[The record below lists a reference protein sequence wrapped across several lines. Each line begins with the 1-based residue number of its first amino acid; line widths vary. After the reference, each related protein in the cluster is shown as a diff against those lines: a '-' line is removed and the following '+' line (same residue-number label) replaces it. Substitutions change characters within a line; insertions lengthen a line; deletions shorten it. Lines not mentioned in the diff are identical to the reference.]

1 MTLPPDADARV
12 ARVAAK
18 TALLVV
24 DVQEAAVAPG
34 LYEGEAVL
42 ANIAELVALC
52 RERAVEVVFVQ
63 HDGEPGSAYE
73 PGTPG
78 WPIHAAVRPRPEERV
93 VRKRTNSAFRGTDL
107 RAHLDRRGV
116 RTLVVVGL
124 HTELCVDTT
133 CRVAFEHGFD
143 VVVPEMT
150 NTTFDNGELT
160 ARQIYELYNRRI
172 FGGRFARVSTMDEAR
187 ALLTTAGRRVT
198 DARGVG

>member
-1 MTLPPDADARV
+1 M
-12 ARVAAK
+12 
-18 TALLVV
+18 
-24 DVQEAAVAPG
+24 QEAAVAPG

-52 RERAVEVVFVQ
+52 RERAVVVFVQ

-78 WPIHAAVRPRPEERV
+78 WPVHAAVRPRPEENV
-93 VRKRTNSAFRGTDL
+93 VRKTTNSAFRGTDL
-107 RAHLDRRGV
+107 RQHLDERGV
-116 RTLVVVGL
+116 RTLVIVGL

-133 CRVAFEHGFD
+133 CRVAFEHGYD

-150 NTTFDNGELT
+150 NTTFDNGELI
-160 ARQIYELYNRRI
+160 ARQIYDLYKGRI
-172 FGGRFARVSTMDEAR
+172 FGGRFARVLTMEDAR
-187 ALLTTAGRRVT
+187 ALLGTAGRRVT